1 MYNIIAIAG
10 KAGSGKDTILHE
22 VLAAAPDR
30 FHEIVSCTTRP
41 PREGEVDGKNY
52 YFVSDREFNKKVCNG
67 EMAEWTMFNSW
78 CYGTPISS
86 LAEDK
91 INIGVF
97 NPAGLRSLLRSP
109 QVCLFIVYVD
119 TLDKIRLIRQL
130 NREEKP
136 NVHEIIRRFSTDEKD
151 FLDFI
156 SDFKPYIV
164 LNNNTSDLDFAVR
177 SITTMMA
184 DETFGQKWL
193 QDNV

>member
-1 MYNIIAIAG
+1 VYNIIAIAG
-10 KAGSGKDTILHE
+10 KAGSGKDTIMQR

-30 FHEIVSCTTRP
+30 FHEIVSATTRP

-52 YFVSDREFNKKVCNG
+52 HFMDYEDFRKMADEGDMLEFTSFNG
-67 EMAEWTMFNSW
+67 WY
-78 CYGTPISS
+78 YGTPISS
-86 LAEDK
+86 LAPHK

-109 QVCLFIVYVD
+109 QVCLFIIYVD

-151 FLDFI
+151 FQDFI

-184 DETFGQKWL
+184 DETFGQ
-193 QDNV
+193 N